1 MKAPSPEPRAEGRE
15 PDPPSPEPRSPIPEN
30 DEPRAASREP
40 RLRRPLF
47 REMAIVGVGLIG
59 GSLGLAAKK
68 AGLVEGVVGVSRDPA
83 NRQAAL
89 DRGLVDRATGELDEA
104 LRDADLVVLAIPVRG
119 ITVLL
124 PEVARQVKPDC
135 LVTDVGSVKRPIL
148 AAGDAA
154 FPDGRFV
161 AGHPI
166 AGREKSGPA
175 AARADLFEHA
185 NWILTPSSRTRPET
199 AKRAAA
205 LLEGVGATVVTM
217 EAAWHDEV
225 FATVS
230 HLPHLVAYALMDAV
244 IGMEGDGER
253 LKFSAG
259 GLKDFTR
266 VAGSD
271 PLMWRDIFL
280 MNREPILRVLAAY
293 REALGRLE
301 LAIRAEDGEA
311 LVARLTQARAARE
324 EIAHRP

>member
-1 MKAPSPEPRAEGRE
+1 MNDPSATSR
-15 PDPPSPEPRSPIPEN
+15 
-30 DEPRAASREP
+30 EPRAAGGQSQP
-40 RLRRPLF
+40 PGVLF
-47 REMAIVGVGLIG
+47 REMAVIGVGLIG

-68 AGLVEGVVGVSRDPA
+68 AGLVQTVVGVSRNPA
-83 NRQAAL
+83 NRQTAM
-89 DRGLVDRATGELDEA
+89 DRGLVDRAT
-104 LRDADLVVLAIPVRG
+104 ADLAASLHHADLAVLAVPVHG
-119 ITVLL
+119 IAGLL
-124 PEVARQVKPDC
+124 PEVARGVNGGC
-135 LVTDVGSVKRPIL
+135 IVTDVGSVKGPIL

-154 FPDGRFV
+154 IPDGRFV

-166 AGREKSGPA
+166 AGRELSGPA

-185 NWILTPSSRTRPET
+185 NWILTPSSRTRPE
-199 AKRAAA
+199 AAA
-205 LLEGVGATVVTM
+205 QVAALWRGVGATVVSM

-244 IGMEGDGER
+244 VGMERSGER
-253 LKFSAG
+253 LRFSAG

-271 PLMWRDIFL
+271 PIMWRDIFL
-280 MNREPILRVLAAY
+280 MNRDPMLRVLAEY

-301 LAIRAEDGEA
+301 NAIRSGDAEA
-311 LVARLTQARAARE
+311 LVAGLTRARAARE